1 MLLDSSKIKSMRLDK
16 GWTQQD
22 LAEFCDVS
30 VRTIQRVEKD
40 GIASLETTLALASVF
55 EVDKAAFLETQP
67 STSDGLGVPRKT
79 LPLLG
84 LTLTI
89 GFVFGL
95 SVGFLI

>member
-1 MLLDSSKIKSMRLDK
+1 MLLASSKIKSMRLDK

-30 VRTIQRVEKD
+30 VRTVQRVEKD

-67 STSDGLGVPRKT
+67 SKSGGFSGSRKIV
-79 LPLLG
+79 PLLG
-84 LTLTI
+84 LTLSI

-95 SVGFLI
+95 SVGFLL

>member
-1 MLLDSSKIKSMRLDK
+1 MRLDK

-22 LAEFCDVS
+22 LAELCDVS
-30 VRTIQRVEKD
+30 VRTVQRVEKD

-55 EVDKAAFLETQP
+55 EVDKAIFLETDP
-67 STSDGLGVPRKT
+67 IKPVGFGVPRR
-79 LPLLG
+79 LVPLLIA
-84 LTLTI
+84 TLTV

>member
-1 MLLDSSKIKSMRLDK
+1 MLLSSSKIKLIRLDK

-30 VRTIQRVEKD
+30 VRTIQRVEKS

-55 EVDKAAFLETQP
+55 EVDKATFLETHP
-67 STSDGLGVPRKT
+67 SKSGGFGVPRK
-79 LPLLG
+79 LVPILAV
-84 LTLTI
+84 TLTI

-95 SVGFLI
+95 GVGFMI

>member
-1 MLLDSSKIKSMRLDK
+1 MLLASSKIKSMRLDK

-30 VRTIQRVEKD
+30 VRTVQRVEKD

-55 EVDKAAFLETQP
+55 EVDKATFLATQP
-67 STSDGLGVPRKT
+67 STSRGFAVPRKI